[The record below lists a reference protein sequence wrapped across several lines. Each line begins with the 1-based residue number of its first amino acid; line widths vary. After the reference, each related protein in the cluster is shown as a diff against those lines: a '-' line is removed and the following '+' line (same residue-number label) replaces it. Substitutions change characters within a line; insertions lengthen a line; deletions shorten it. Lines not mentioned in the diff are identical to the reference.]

1 MGNTKSLT
9 YLISKHTIL
18 ELLYTLLVIMSAYLS
33 LNFLI
38 NRGWVYPANYADVV
52 SSTIETAFQAP
63 DWTPTEV
70 PFYYDILYVEDG
82 KVLKNTIEKRFDDQ
96 VIKARKDGQAI
107 GGEIIGTRVFK
118 FYQIDKKELVL
129 SYTISVIPTSEK
141 VYRLCKNFEVLY
153 LTAFFAV
160 WLLGF
165 ICMIIHFSGILKKE
179 IWKIS
184 EDNAHIKNMELDYD
198 RSFSQYEE
206 IDGVLQSL
214 EILSRDLKET
224 LKTQWDMQIRQ
235 KEMIEAVTHDIRT
248 PITLIRGNIEL
259 LQEDYPDLSSERVSD
274 IVNGVERLESYIEKL
289 RHFSYLIEGKKEAVR
304 AEVLDYWIAI
314 LSSMCRVN
322 GFELQIAHREE
333 SLVRL
338 DKEAIAVALQ
348 NLLTNAMEHSAKG
361 SRISVFFCD
370 KGNEFSILVRDEGS
384 GFDRALLPVLT
395 EKFISSKT
403 KEVGSKHGLGLS
415 IVNKIVTA
423 NNGELYLS
431 NCVEASGG
439 AEVKMVFQKEMKD

>member
-9 YLISKHTIL
+9 YLISKYAIL
-18 ELLYTLLVIMSAYLS
+18 ELLYTLLVIVSFFLS

-38 NRGWVYPANYADVV
+38 NRGWIYPANHADRV
-52 SSTIETAFQAP
+52 SSKIGTAFQDP

-70 PFYYDILYVEDG
+70 PFYYDILYVENG
-82 KVLKNTIEKRFDDQ
+82 EVLKNTIEKRFDDQ
-96 VIKARKDGQAI
+96 VIKARKDGQVI
-107 GGEIIGTRVFK
+107 GDEIIGSRVFK
-118 FYQIDKKELVL
+118 FYQVNQKELVL

-141 VYRLCKNFEVLY
+141 MYRFCKNFEVVY
-153 LTAFFAV
+153 LTTFFAV

-165 ICMIIHFSGILKKE
+165 AGMIIRSSGILKKE
-179 IWKIS
+179 IRKIS
-184 EDNAHIKNMELDYD
+184 EDNDHIKNMELDYE

-214 EILSRDLKET
+214 DILSRDLKET
-224 LKTQWDMQIRQ
+224 LSAQWDMQMRQ

-274 IVNGVERLESYIEKL
+274 IVNGMERLESYIEKL
-289 RHFSYLIEGKKEAVR
+289 KHFSYLIENKKEEVR
-304 AEVLDYWIAI
+304 AEVLDYWIAL
-314 LSSMCRVN
+314 LSSMCRAN
-322 GFELQIAHREE
+322 GVELSILQREK
-333 SLVRL
+333 SLVQL

-348 NLLTNAMEHSAKG
+348 NLLTNAMEHSDKG
-361 SRISVFFCD
+361 SCISVSFCD
-370 KGNEFSILVRDEGS
+370 SRNEFSILVRDEGS

-395 EKFISSKT
+395 KKFISSKT
-403 KEVGSKHGLGLS
+403 SEVASKHGLGLS

-423 NNGELYLS
+423 NNGKLYLS
-431 NCVEASGG
+431 NRVDAPRG
-439 AEVKMVFQKEMKD
+439 AEVKMVFQKEMKA